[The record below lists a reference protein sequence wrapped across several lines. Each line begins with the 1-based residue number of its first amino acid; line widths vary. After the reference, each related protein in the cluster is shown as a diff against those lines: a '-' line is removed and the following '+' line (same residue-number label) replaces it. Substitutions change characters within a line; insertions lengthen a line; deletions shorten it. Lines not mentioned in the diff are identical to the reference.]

1 MNLECPVSKYRLERF
16 VRFLSICGLA
26 WACFGVFYL
35 LNGRQ
40 GDAILC
46 FGEATFSVSLIA
58 FAKRV
63 GRRVLANWY
72 LAGVTLGIVVES
84 YLSGLGIS
92 FAPAFFSIVV
102 LLAAHQLGPRAAWV
116 WGAVCMGCLITIHF
130 MPQQMLPVMP
140 GPSWIERFAGQAWIL
155 LLATLFAS
163 IAEATAEQY
172 AIQLEAASEELR
184 EGAVKLNEMLGI
196 DPLTQLPNRVQFNR
210 DVDDALRRAQRNK
223 SLLAILVID
232 LDGFKQINDK
242 LGHAAGDQ
250 VLQEVAIRLREAL
263 EVTGGKIARLGGDEF
278 TVLLE
283 DLPDRFAAALAG
295 GKIVRSIS
303 RDYRLDGRDL
313 KLGASVGAALYPQD
327 GDSIDELLSFADAAM
342 YNAKSNRLG
351 VQLYLPSMTEEAKR
365 KQELSEQ
372 LDEAMDK
379 EQFALV
385 FQPQINVRS
394 KEIIGA
400 EALLRWNRNG
410 KFVSPSEF
418 ISLLED
424 SGSIVDVGRW
434 VLREACQEAAEWS
447 NMGRPV
453 RMSVNVSTVQF
464 ERESF
469 LDDVCD
475 ALELAELDPNLLEL
489 ELTET
494 VFLDEPEKAIANIE
508 MLRDIGVSISID
520 DFGTGYSSLAYLKAL
535 PINRL
540 KIDRSFVKDIPNY
553 DDGMIAETIVSL
565 AHNLGMSVIAE
576 GVDTE
581 AQLEFL
587 SHRACDEYQGFLFS
601 PPISSEACRK
611 LLADSGSRRLR
622 EVALS
627 S

>member
-1 MNLECPVSKYRLERF
+1 MNLESQVSKHRLGRF
-16 VRFLSICGLA
+16 VRFLTVCGLA
-26 WACFGVFYL
+26 WASFGVFYL
-35 LNGRQ
+35 LNGRT

-46 FGEATFSVSLIA
+46 FGEATFSVSLVA
-58 FAKRV
+58 FAKNV
-63 GRRVLANWY
+63 GRRTIVNWY

-92 FAPAFFSIVV
+92 FAPTFLSVVV
-102 LLAAHQLGPRAAWV
+102 LLAAHQLGPRAAWF
-116 WGAVCMGCLITIHF
+116 WGAVCMCCLISIHF
-130 MPQQMLPVMP
+130 LPQDILPQMP
-140 GPSWIERFAGQAWIL
+140 GPAWVERFTGQAWVL
-155 LLATLFAS
+155 LLVTVFTSLAEFSAEEYATK
-163 IAEATAEQY
+163 
-172 AIQLEAASEELR
+172 LEAASEELR
-184 EGAVKLNEMLGI
+184 DGAKKLNRMLGI

-210 DVDDALRRAQRNK
+210 DADVALRQAQEKN
-223 SLLAILVID
+223 SLLAILLID
-232 LDGFKQINDK
+232 LNGFKQINDN

-250 VLQEVAIRLREAL
+250 VLKDVAIRLTEAL
-263 EVTGGKIARLGGDEF
+263 EASGGKISRLGGDEF

-283 DLPDRFAAALAG
+283 DLPDKFAAALIG

-342 YNAKSNRLG
+342 YNAKSNQLG
-351 VQLYLPSMTEEAKR
+351 VQLYLPSMTEEVRR
-365 KQELSEQ
+365 KQELTQQ
-372 LDEAMDK
+372 LDEAIDK

-385 FQPQINVRS
+385 FQPQLNVRTN
-394 KEIIGA
+394 EIIGT

-410 KFVSPSEF
+410 EHVSPAEF

-434 VLREACQEAAEWS
+434 VLHQACQEAKDWS
-447 NMGRPV
+447 DFGKPV

-469 LDDVCD
+469 LDDVCQ
-475 ALELAELDPNLLEL
+475 ALELTGLDPNLLEL

-494 VFLDEPEKAIANIE
+494 VFLDQPEKAISNIE
-508 MLRDIGVSISID
+508 MLRDIGVAISID

-540 KIDRSFVKDIPNY
+540 KIDRSFVKDIPSF
-553 DDGMIAETIVSL
+553 DDGMIAETIISL

-576 GVDTE
+576 GVDTP

-587 SHRACDEYQGFLFS
+587 SHRACDEYQGFLYS
-601 PPISSEACRK
+601 PPVSSAQCK
-611 LLADSGSRRLR
+611 QLLENTDLRLSAAGR
-622 EVALS
+622 D
-627 S
+627 